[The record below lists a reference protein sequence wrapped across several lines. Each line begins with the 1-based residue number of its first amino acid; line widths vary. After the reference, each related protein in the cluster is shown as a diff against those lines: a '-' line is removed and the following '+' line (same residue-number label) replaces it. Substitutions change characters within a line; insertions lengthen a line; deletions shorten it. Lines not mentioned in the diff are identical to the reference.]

1 MGAVRNTGCLYLIDN
16 TELSPQIRLYV
27 FIRADTIW
35 YHLAPSGR
43 TLSGE
48 STRTPRVCGAKFTNY
63 ENLCLLVNARASA
76 NALEWPITRRNR
88 TLSRCVFCLAQLP
101 PMPCQ
106 RRSGSTFS
114 DSQ

>member
-48 STRTPRVCGAKFTNY
+48 STRTPRVCGAKTIERIPQFGERSPSISPSEDQSGTNI
-63 ENLCLLVNARASA
+63 VGR
-76 NALEWPITRRNR
+76 NALLRTRSHR
-88 TLSRCVFCLAQLP
+88 
-101 PMPCQ
+101 Q
-106 RRSGSTFS
+106 RKHQQSYAG
-114 DSQ
+114 